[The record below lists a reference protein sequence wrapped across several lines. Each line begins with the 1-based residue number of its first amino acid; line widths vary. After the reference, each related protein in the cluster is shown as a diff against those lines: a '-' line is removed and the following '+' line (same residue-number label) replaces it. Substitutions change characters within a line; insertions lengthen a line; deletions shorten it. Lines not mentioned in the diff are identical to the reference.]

1 MNNWSDYPIFLAVAD
16 TGSLT
21 AAGRKLG
28 LSQPTVG
35 RRLRALEDYF
45 GTALITKQDGSLVV
59 TEFGHKVLENIR
71 RMQDEADAVNRSR
84 ASLDSSPSGI
94 VRLSATEGPGT
105 AWLPSVLQKFR
116 EKNPDV
122 FVELGIG
129 FRDFNLAQREADI
142 ALRWQGPG
150 HQNSLYGRKVATFT
164 FGLFASESY
173 IAARGE
179 PKSIAELQDHDVALI
194 MMSDDIPMWLNQGP
208 EKIPLP
214 PRVTFRTDN
223 VWAFSNALTM
233 GYGIGILPIGTQ
245 LVNGDQGLRR
255 ILPDVTQQEDL
266 WLVAHEDL
274 RKSRRIRSVF
284 DFLVDAFKIDADYFL
299 KGGESA
305 FCPKYLVVPPNLDAA
320 DIEAALKSPHSKKL
334 ASKTSKPKKP
344 KAFVK

>member
-1 MNNWSDYPIFLAVAD
+1 MNNWSDYPIFLAVAQ

-35 RRLRALEDYF
+35 RRLRALEEYF
-45 GTALITKQDGSLVV
+45 GTALISKHDGSLVV
-59 TEFGHKVLENIR
+59 TEFGHQVLENIG
-71 RMQDEADAVNRSR
+71 RMQDEADAINRSR
-84 ASLDSSPSGI
+84 ATLDGSPSGI
-94 VRLSATEGPGT
+94 VRLSASEGTGT
-105 AWLPSVLQKFR
+105 VWLPSVLQKFR
-116 EKNPDV
+116 ETNPDV
-122 FVELGIG
+122 FIELGIG

-179 PKSIAELQDHDVALI
+179 PKSIAELQDHDVAVV
-194 MMSDDIPMWLNQGP
+194 MMKDNFPIWLNHGQGDTP
-208 EKIPLP
+208 VP

-223 VWAFSNALTM
+223 VWAFTNALTM
-233 GYGIGILPIGTQ
+233 GYGIGVLPICSQ
-245 LVNGDQGLRR
+245 LADGDMGLKRV
-255 ILPDVTQQEDL
+255 LPEVTQQEDL

-284 DFLVDAFKIDADYFL
+284 DFLVEAFKMDSDHFMNGSA
-299 KGGESA
+299 SA
-305 FCPKYLVVPPNLDAA
+305 FFKEMIITSPNLDAA
-320 DIEAALKSPHSKKL
+320 PQNETVNMAKTPRRKML
-334 ASKTSKPKKP
+334 AEN
-344 KAFVK
+344 

>member
-1 MNNWSDYPIFLAVAD
+1 MNNWSDYPIFLAVAE

-35 RRLRALEDYF
+35 RRLRALEEHF
-45 GTALITKQDGSLVV
+45 GTALISKHEGALIV
-59 TEFGHKVLENIR
+59 TEFGNKVLENIQ
-71 RMQDEADAVNRSR
+71 RMQDEADAINRSR
-84 ASLDSSPSGI
+84 ASLDSSPSGV
-94 VRLSATEGPGT
+94 VRLSATEGTGT
-105 AWLPSVLQKFR
+105 VWLPSVLQKFR
-116 EKNPDV
+116 ETNPDV

-142 ALRWQGPG
+142 ALRWHGPG

-164 FGLFASESY
+164 FGLFASEDY

-179 PKSIAELQDHDVALI
+179 PKSLAELQDHDVAIL
-194 MMSDDIPMWLNQGP
+194 MMKDDFPMWLSQKHG
-208 EKIPLP
+208 EVSLP

-223 VWAFSNALTM
+223 YWAFSNAMTM

-245 LVNGDQGLRR
+245 LVNGEQGLRR
-255 ILPDVTQQEDL
+255 ILPDITEREDL

-284 DFLVDAFKIDADYFL
+284 DFLVNAFKIDADYFL
-299 KGGESA
+299 NGGEST
-305 FCPKYLVVPPNLDAA
+305 FCPKIMVAPPDLAAAHIGITPSQTKPPLDKVLV
-320 DIEAALKSPHSKKL
+320 K
-334 ASKTSKPKKP
+334 
-344 KAFVK
+344 